1 MVMTRTTKRRIAFW
15 ATVGVALA
23 VAIVIMTRPQPVP
36 VDFAAV
42 SRGPMAE
49 TLDHEGRTRVRERYV
64 VSAPVAG
71 RVLRI
76 ELRPGD
82 RVVANQTVIA
92 TFAPGASSLLDARS
106 RAGAT
111 SRVSEAEAL
120 LEQVK
125 AQRELARVQSQ
136 HAKDER
142 DRAQNLAKFGL
153 LTAEGRQA
161 AETQAAASERSLE
174 AAEAAVRAAA
184 HEVEAARAML
194 VEPGS
199 GVAGVAGAA
208 AKGVT
213 LTLRSPIDGVVLERH
228 RESEAVVMHGEP
240 LVTVADT
247 SALEV
252 VADYLSSDAVRIQ
265 PGMRAFI
272 DQWGGSQPLT
282 AVVRRVEPAG
292 FLKVSALGVEEQ
304 RVWVVLDLEEPASAG
319 QALGDGYRVEVRVVT
334 WEGGDVVRVPVSS
347 LFRRGSGWA
356 VFVED
361 GGLARERPVQIG
373 HRNGTFAEV
382 LSGVSVGAKVVIYP
396 PDSVSDGTHI
406 VAR

>member
-1 MVMTRTTKRRIAFW
+1 MTRTTKRRIAFW
-15 ATVGVALA
+15 GTVGVALA
-23 VAIVIMTRPQPVP
+23 AALAIMTRPQPVP
-36 VDFAAV
+36 VDFAVV
-42 SRGPMAE
+42 SRGAMAE

-76 ELRPGD
+76 ALRPGD

-136 HAKDER
+136 HAREEL
-142 DRAQNLAKFGL
+142 DRAQDLAKFGL

-161 AETQAAASERSLE
+161 AAARAAAGERSLE
-174 AAEAAVRAAA
+174 AAEAAVRVAT

-199 GVAGVAGAA
+199 GSAGAA
-208 AKGVT
+208 GKGVT

-272 DQWGGSQPLT
+272 DQWGGGQPLD

-292 FLKVSALGVEEQ
+292 FLKISALGVEEQ
-304 RVWVVLDLEEPASAG
+304 RVWVVLDLKDVAAAG
-319 QALGDGYRVEVRVVT
+319 RALGDGYRVEVRVVT

-347 LFRRGSGWA
+347 LFRRATGWA
-356 VFVED
+356 VFVEE

-382 LSGVSVGAKVVIYP
+382 LSGVSVGAKVIIYP

>member
-15 ATVGVALA
+15 GAVGVALA
-23 VAIVIMTRPQPVP
+23 AALVIMTRPQQVP
-36 VDFAAV
+36 VDFAVV
-42 SRGPMAE
+42 SRGAMVE

-76 ELRPGD
+76 ALRPGD

-120 LEQVK
+120 LEQAK
-125 AQRELARVQSQ
+125 AQRDLARVQSQ
-136 HAKDER
+136 HAKEER

-161 AETQAAASERSLE
+161 AETLAAGSERSLE

-199 GVAGVAGAA
+199 GSAGVAGAA

-265 PGMRAFI
+265 PGLRAFI
-272 DQWGGSQPLT
+272 DQWGGGPPLA
-282 AVVRRVEPAG
+282 AVVRRAG
-292 FLKVSALGVEEQ
+292 IVFTRAGVKHAALGVQ
-304 RVWVVLDLEEPASAG
+304 HG
-319 QALGDGYRVEVRVVT
+319 
-334 WEGGDVVRVPVSS
+334 RVPDGRAGGAF
-347 LFRRGSGWA
+347 LFDAERADLAIVGRLRHGVVFPRVASVCGVEGDDRA
-356 VFVED
+356 V
-361 GGLARERPVQIG
+361 A
-373 HRNGTFAEV
+373 
-382 LSGVSVGAKVVIYP
+382 
-396 PDSVSDGTHI
+396 
-406 VAR
+406 

>member
-1 MVMTRTTKRRIAFW
+1 MTRTTKRRIAFW
-15 ATVGVALA
+15 GAVSVVLATSL
-23 VAIVIMTRPQPVP
+23 VIMTRPRPVP
-36 VDFAAV
+36 VDFATV

-82 RVVANQTVIA
+82 RVVAHQTVIA
-92 TFAPGASSLLDARS
+92 TFAPEASSLLDARS

-111 SRVSEAEAL
+111 SRVGEAEAL
-120 LEQVK
+120 LEQAK
-125 AQRELARVQSQ
+125 ARRELARVESQ
-136 HAKDER
+136 HAMEER
-142 DRAQNLAKFGL
+142 DRALNLAKFGL
-153 LTAEGRQA
+153 MTIEGRQA
-161 AETQAAASERSLE
+161 AETQAAGSERSLE

-199 GVAGVAGAA
+199 TPAGATGA
-208 AKGVT
+208 AVKGVT

-228 RESEAVVMHGEP
+228 RESEAVVMQGEP

-252 VADYLSSDAVRIQ
+252 AADYLSSDAVRIQ

-272 DQWGGSQPLT
+272 DQWGGSQPLD
-282 AVVRRVEPAG
+282 AVVRWAEPAG

-304 RVWVVLDLEEPASAG
+304 RVWVVLDLEDRQAAG
-319 QALGDGYRVEVRVVT
+319 RALGDGYRVEVRVVT
-334 WEGGDVVRVPVSS
+334 WEGSDVVRVPVSS
-347 LFRRGSGWA
+347 LFRRGDGWA
-356 VFVED
+356 VLGEE
-361 GGLARERPVQIG
+361 GGRARERAVRVG

-382 LSGVSVGAKVVIYP
+382 LSGVSVGAKVVVYP
-396 PDSVSDGTHI
+396 PETVSDGTHI
-406 VAR
+406 STR

>member
-1 MVMTRTTKRRIAFW
+1 MTRTTKRRIAFW
-15 ATVGVALA
+15 GTVGVALA
-23 VAIVIMTRPQPVP
+23 AALAIMTRPQPVP
-36 VDFAAV
+36 VDFAAA

-111 SRVSEAEAL
+111 SHVSEAEAL

-136 HAKDER
+136 HARDER

-161 AETQAAASERSLE
+161 AETQAAAAERSLE
-174 AAEAAVRAAA
+174 AAEAAVRVAT

-199 GVAGVAGAA
+199 APAGTTGAS

-265 PGMRAFI
+265 PGMRALI
-272 DQWGGSQPLT
+272 DQWGGGQPLD

-292 FLKVSALGVEEQ
+292 FLKISALGVEEQ
-304 RVWVVLDLEEPASAG
+304 RVWVVLDLKDPAAAG
-319 QALGDGYRVEVRVVT
+319 RALGDGYRVEVRVVT

-347 LFRRGSGWA
+347 LFRRGTGWA
-356 VFVED
+356 VFVEE

-382 LSGVSVGAKVVIYP
+382 LSGVSVGAKIIIYP
-396 PDSVSDGTHI
+396 PDTVSDGTHI
-406 VAR
+406 AAR

>member
-1 MVMTRTTKRRIAFW
+1 MTKTTKRRIAFW
-15 ATVGVALA
+15 GTVGLALA
-23 VAIVIMTRPQPVP
+23 AALVIMTRPQPVP
-36 VDFAAV
+36 VDFAVV

-111 SRVSEAEAL
+111 SHVSGAEAL
-120 LEQVK
+120 LEQAR
-125 AQRELARVQSQ
+125 AQRDLARVQSQ
-136 HAKDER
+136 HAKEER
-142 DRAQNLAKFGL
+142 DRAQNLSKFGL
-153 LTAEGRQA
+153 MTAEGLQA
-161 AETQAAASERSLE
+161 AESQAAASERSLE
-174 AAEAAVRAAA
+174 AAEAAVRVAA

-199 GVAGVAGAA
+199 RPAGVAGAA
-208 AKGVT
+208 VQGVT

-228 RESEAVVMHGEP
+228 RESETVVMQGEP

-252 VADYLSSDAVRIQ
+252 VADFLSSDAVRIQ

-272 DQWGGSQPLT
+272 DQWGGAQPLV

-292 FLKVSALGVEEQ
+292 FLKISALGVEEQ
-304 RVWVVLDLEEPASAG
+304 RVWVVFDLTEPASAG
-319 QALGDGYRVEVRVVT
+319 RALGDGYRVEARVVT
-334 WEGGDVVRVPVSS
+334 WEASEVTRVPVSS
-347 LFRRGSGWA
+347 LFRRGTGWA
-356 VFVED
+356 VFVEE

-396 PDSVSDGTHI
+396 PDSVSDGSH
-406 VAR
+406 VAAR

>member
-1 MVMTRTTKRRIAFW
+1 MTRTTKRRIAFW
-15 ATVGVALA
+15 GTVGVALA
-23 VAIVIMTRPQPVP
+23 AALVVMTRPQRVP
-36 VDFAAV
+36 VDFAVV
-42 SRGPMAE
+42 SRGAMVE

-76 ELRPGD
+76 ALRPGD

-120 LEQVK
+120 LEQAR

-136 HAKDER
+136 HAVEER
-142 DRAQNLAKFGL
+142 DRAQNLEKFGL

-161 AETQAAASERSLE
+161 AETQASASQRSLE
-174 AAEAAVRAAA
+174 AAEAAVRAVA

-199 GVAGVAGAA
+199 GSAGVAGAA
-208 AKGVT
+208 ATGVT

-252 VADYLSSDAVRIQ
+252 VADYLSSDAVRMQ

-272 DQWGGSQPLT
+272 DQWGGDQPLG

-304 RVWVVLDLEEPASAG
+304 RVFVVLDLEEPASAG

-356 VFVED
+356 VFVEE
-361 GGLARERPVQIG
+361 GGLARERPVQVG

-382 LSGVSVGAKVVIYP
+382 LSGVSVGGKVIIYP

-406 VAR
+406 AAR

>member
-1 MVMTRTTKRRIAFW
+1 MTKTTKRRIAFW
-15 ATVGVALA
+15 GTVGVALA
-23 VAIVIMTRPQPVP
+23 AAVVIMTRPQRVP
-36 VDFAAV
+36 VDFAVV
-42 SRGPMAE
+42 SRGAMVE

-71 RVLRI
+71 RVLRV

-120 LEQVK
+120 LEQAK
-125 AQRELARVQSQ
+125 AQRDLARVQSQ
-136 HAKDER
+136 HAKEER
-142 DRAQNLAKFGL
+142 DRAENLAKFGL

-199 GVAGVAGAA
+199 GPAGASGPA
-208 AKGVT
+208 AAGVT
-213 LTLRSPIDGVVLERH
+213 LTLRSPIDGVVLDRQ
-228 RESEAVVMHGEP
+228 RESEAVVMQGEP

-265 PGMRAFI
+265 PGMRAII
-272 DQWGGSQPLT
+272 DQWGGSRPLD

-304 RVWVVLDLEEPASAG
+304 RVWVVLDLKEPAAG
-319 QALGDGYRVEVRVVT
+319 GRSLGDGYRVEVRVVT

-347 LFRRGSGWA
+347 LFRRGPGWA
-356 VFVED
+356 VFVEE
-361 GGLARERPVQIG
+361 GGLARERSVSIG

-382 LSGVSVGAKVVIYP
+382 LSGLPFGSKVIVYP
-396 PDSVSDGTHI
+396 PESVSDGTHI
-406 VAR
+406 AVR

>member
-1 MVMTRTTKRRIAFW
+1 MTRTTKRRIAFW
-15 ATVGVALA
+15 GTVGAALTA
-23 VAIVIMTRPQPVP
+23 ALVIMTRPQPVP
-36 VDFAAV
+36 VDFAAI
-42 SRGPMAE
+42 SRGALAE

-111 SRVSEAEAL
+111 SRVSEAQAL
-120 LEQVK
+120 LEQAK
-125 AQRELARVQSQ
+125 AQREQVRVQSQ
-136 HAKDER
+136 HALEER

-153 LTAEGRQA
+153 MTAEGLRA
-161 AETQAAASERSLE
+161 AETQAAASQRALD
-174 AAEAAVRAAA
+174 AAEAAVRAGE
-184 HEVEAARAML
+184 HEVEVARAML

-199 GVAGVAGAA
+199 SPAGVTGTAP
-208 AKGVT
+208 KGVT

-228 RESEAVVMHGEP
+228 RESETVVMQGEP

-265 PGMRAFI
+265 PGMRALI
-272 DQWGGSQPLT
+272 DQWGGDQPLD

-304 RVWVVLDLEEPASAG
+304 RVWVVLDLKAPAAAG
-319 QALGDGYRVEVRVVT
+319 RALGDGYRVEVRVVT
-334 WEGGDVVRVPVSS
+334 WEGSDVVRVPVSS
-347 LFRRGSGWA
+347 LFRRGAGWA
-356 VFVED
+356 VFLEEA
-361 GGLARERPVQIG
+361 GRARERAIRIG

-382 LSGVSVGAKVVIYP
+382 LSGVPVGAKVVIYP
-396 PDSVSDGTHI
+396 PDTVSDGSHI

>member
-1 MVMTRTTKRRIAFW
+1 MTKTTKRRIAFW
-15 ATVGVALA
+15 GTVGLALA
-23 VAIVIMTRPQPVP
+23 AALVIMTRPQPVP
-36 VDFAAV
+36 VDFAVV

-111 SRVSEAEAL
+111 SHVSGAEAL
-120 LEQVK
+120 LEQAR
-125 AQRELARVQSQ
+125 AQRDL
-136 HAKDER
+136 
-142 DRAQNLAKFGL
+142 AQNLSKFGL
-153 LTAEGRQA
+153 MTAEGLQA
-161 AETQAAASERSLE
+161 AESQAAASERSLE
-174 AAEAAVRAAA
+174 AAEAAVRVAA

-199 GVAGVAGAA
+199 RPAGVAGAA
-208 AKGVT
+208 VQGVT

-228 RESEAVVMHGEP
+228 RESETVVMQGEP

-252 VADYLSSDAVRIQ
+252 VADFLSSDAVRIQ

-272 DQWGGSQPLT
+272 DQWGGAQPLV

-292 FLKVSALGVEEQ
+292 FLKISALGVEEQ
-304 RVWVVLDLEEPASAG
+304 RVWVVFDLTEPASAG
-319 QALGDGYRVEVRVVT
+319 RALGDGYRVEARVVT
-334 WEGGDVVRVPVSS
+334 WEASEVTRVPVSS
-347 LFRRGSGWA
+347 LFRRGTGWA
-356 VFVED
+356 VFVEE

-396 PDSVSDGTHI
+396 PDSVSDGSH
-406 VAR
+406 VAAR

>member
-1 MVMTRTTKRRIAFW
+1 MTKTTTRRIAFW
-15 ATVGVALA
+15 GTVGVALA
-23 VAIVIMTRPQPVP
+23 AALVIMTRPQPVP

-42 SRGPMAE
+42 SRGAMAE

-106 RAGAT
+106 RASAT
-111 SRVSEAEAL
+111 SRVSEAQAL
-120 LEQVK
+120 LDQAK
-125 AQRELARVQSQ
+125 AQREQVRVQSQ
-136 HAKDER
+136 HALEER
-142 DRAQNLAKFGL
+142 DRARNLTKFGL
-153 LTAEGRQA
+153 MTAEGLQA
-161 AETQAAASERSLE
+161 AESQAAASQRALD
-174 AAEAAVRAAA
+174 AADAAVRAGE

-199 GVAGVAGAA
+199 SPAGVAGTAPR
-208 AKGVT
+208 GVT

-228 RESEAVVMHGEP
+228 RESETVVMQGEP

-272 DQWGGSQPLT
+272 DQWGGAQPLG

-334 WEGGDVVRVPVSS
+334 WEGGDAVRVPVSS

-356 VFVED
+356 VFVEE
-361 GGLARERPVQIG
+361 GGLARERQVQIG
-373 HRNGTFAEV
+373 HRNGSFAEV
-382 LSGVSVGAKVVIYP
+382 LSGVPVGAKVIIYP
-396 PDSVSDGTHI
+396 PDSVSDGSHI
-406 VAR
+406 VTR

>member
-1 MVMTRTTKRRIAFW
+1 MTRTTKRRIAFW
-15 ATVGVALA
+15 GTVGLALA
-23 VAIVIMTRPQPVP
+23 AAVVIMTRPQPVP

-76 ELRPGD
+76 ALRPGD

-120 LEQVK
+120 LEQAR

-136 HAKDER
+136 HAVEER
-142 DRAQNLAKFGL
+142 DRAQNLEKFGL

-161 AETQAAASERSLE
+161 AETQAAGSERSLE

-199 GVAGVAGAA
+199 GSAGVAGAA

-247 SALEV
+247 SALEI

-265 PGMRAFI
+265 PGMRGFI
-272 DQWGGSQPLT
+272 DQWGGAQPLG

-304 RVWVVLDLEEPASAG
+304 RVFVVLDLEEPASAG

-334 WEGGDVVRVPVSS
+334 WEGGDAVRVPVSS
-347 LFRRGSGWA
+347 LFRRGAGWA

-361 GGLARERPVQIG
+361 GGLARERQVQIG

-382 LSGVSVGAKVVIYP
+382 LSGVLVGAKVIIYP

>member
-1 MVMTRTTKRRIAFW
+1 MTRTTKRRIAFW
-15 ATVGVALA
+15 GTVGVALA
-23 VAIVIMTRPQPVP
+23 AAVVIMTRPQRVP
-36 VDFAAV
+36 VDFAEV
-42 SRGPMAE
+42 SRGAMAE

-76 ELRPGD
+76 ALRPGD

-111 SRVSEAEAL
+111 SRVREAEAL
-120 LEQVK
+120 VEQAK
-125 AQRELARVQSQ
+125 AQRDLARVQSQ
-136 HAKDER
+136 HAIEER

-161 AETQAAASERSLE
+161 AETQAAGSERSLE

-199 GVAGVAGAA
+199 SPAGTTGAS

-228 RESEAVVMHGEP
+228 RESEAVVMQGEP

-252 VADYLSSDAVRIQ
+252 VADFLSSDAVRIQ
-265 PGMRAFI
+265 PGMRALI
-272 DQWGGSQPLT
+272 DQWGGGQPLD

-292 FLKVSALGVEEQ
+292 FLKISALGVEEQ
-304 RVWVVLDLEEPASAG
+304 RVWVVLDLREPSAAG
-319 QALGDGYRVEVRVVT
+319 RALGDGYRVEARVVT

-347 LFRRGSGWA
+347 LFRRGNGWA
-356 VFVED
+356 VFVEE
-361 GGLARERPVQIG
+361 GGLARERAVRIG
-373 HRNGTFAEV
+373 HRNQTFAEV
-382 LSGVSVGAKVVIYP
+382 LSGVPVGTRVVIYP
-396 PDSVSDGTHI
+396 PDSVSDGSHI
-406 VAR
+406 AAR

>member
-1 MVMTRTTKRRIAFW
+1 MTKTTKRRVAFW
-15 ATVGVALA
+15 GTVGVALA
-23 VAIVIMTRPQPVP
+23 AALVIMTRPQRVP
-36 VDFAAV
+36 VDFAVV
-42 SRGPMAE
+42 SRGAMVE

-76 ELRPGD
+76 ALRPGD

-120 LEQVK
+120 LEQAR

-136 HAKDER
+136 HAVEER
-142 DRAQNLAKFGL
+142 DRAQNLEKFGL

-161 AETQAAASERSLE
+161 AETQASASQRSLE
-174 AAEAAVRAAA
+174 AAEAAVRAVA

-199 GVAGVAGAA
+199 GSAGVAGAA

-252 VADYLSSDAVRIQ
+252 VADYLSSDAVRMQ

-272 DQWGGSQPLT
+272 DQWGGGQPLG

-304 RVWVVLDLEEPASAG
+304 RVFVVLDLEEPASAG

-334 WEGGDVVRVPVSS
+334 WEGSDVVRVPVSS

-356 VFVED
+356 VFVEE
-361 GGLARERPVQIG
+361 GGLARERPVQVG

-382 LSGVSVGAKVVIYP
+382 LSGVSVGAKVIIYP

>member
-1 MVMTRTTKRRIAFW
+1 MVMTRTTKRRVAFW
-15 ATVGVALA
+15 GTVGVALA
-23 VAIVIMTRPQPVP
+23 ASLVVMTRPQPVP

-92 TFAPGASSLLDARS
+92 TFAPGVSSLLDARS

-111 SRVSEAEAL
+111 ARVSEAEAL
-120 LEQVK
+120 LEQAG
-125 AQRELARVQSQ
+125 AQRELARVQSR
-136 HAKDER
+136 HAKEER

-153 LTAEGRQA
+153 LTAEGLQA
-161 AETQAAASERSLE
+161 AETQAAGSERSLE

-199 GVAGVAGAA
+199 APVGTSGTA

-228 RESEAVVMHGEP
+228 RESETVVMQGEP

-252 VADYLSSDAVRIQ
+252 VADFLSSDAVRIQ

-272 DQWGGSQPLT
+272 DQWGGGQPLG

-292 FLKVSALGVEEQ
+292 FLKISALGVEEQ
-304 RVWVVLDLEEPASAG
+304 RVWVVLDLEGPASAG
-319 QALGDGYRVEVRVVT
+319 RALGDGYRVEVRVVI
-334 WEGGDVVRVPVSS
+334 WEGSDVTRVPVSS
-347 LFRRGSGWA
+347 LFRRGTGWA
-356 VFVED
+356 VFVEE

-382 LSGVSVGAKVVIYP
+382 LSGVSVGAKIIVYP
-396 PDSVSDGTHI
+396 PDTVSDGTHI
-406 VAR
+406 AAR

>member
-1 MVMTRTTKRRIAFW
+1 MTRTTKRRIAFW
-15 ATVGVALA
+15 GAVGVALA
-23 VAIVIMTRPQPVP
+23 AALVIMTRPQPVP

-42 SRGPMAE
+42 SRGPMVE

-82 RVVANQTVIA
+82 RVVANRTVIA

-120 LEQVK
+120 LEQAS

-136 HAKDER
+136 HAKEER

-161 AETQAAASERSLE
+161 AETQAAGSERSLE

-199 GVAGVAGAA
+199 GSAGVAGMA

-228 RESEAVVMHGEP
+228 RESETVVMQGEP

-252 VADYLSSDAVRIQ
+252 VADFLSSDAVRIQ

-272 DQWGGSQPLT
+272 DQWGGGQPLG
-282 AVVRRVEPAG
+282 AVVRRVEPAA

-304 RVWVVLDLEEPASAG
+304 RVWVVLDLKEPASAG

-347 LFRRGSGWA
+347 LFRRGAGWA
-356 VFVED
+356 VFVEE
-361 GGLARERPVQIG
+361 GGLARERPLRIG

-382 LSGVSVGAKVVIYP
+382 LSAVSVGAKVIVYP
-396 PDSVSDGTHI
+396 PDTISDGTHI
-406 VAR
+406 AAR

>member
-1 MVMTRTTKRRIAFW
+1 MTKTTKRRIAFW
-15 ATVGVALA
+15 GTVGVALA
-23 VAIVIMTRPQPVP
+23 AAIVIMTRPQPVP
-36 VDFAAV
+36 VDFAVV
-42 SRGPMAE
+42 SRGAMVE
-49 TLDHEGRTRVRERYV
+49 TLDHEGRTRVRERYI

-82 RVVANQTVIA
+82 RVVANQTAIA

-111 SRVSEAEAL
+111 SRISEAEAL
-120 LEQVK
+120 LEQAK

-136 HAKDER
+136 HAKEER

-153 LTAEGRQA
+153 MTAEGLQA
-161 AETQAAASERSLE
+161 AETQAAGSERSLE

-184 HEVEAARAML
+184 HEVEATRAML

-199 GVAGVAGAA
+199 GSAGANGAA

-228 RESEAVVMHGEP
+228 RESEAVVMQGEP

-272 DQWGGSQPLT
+272 DQWGGGQPLD
-282 AVVRRVEPAG
+282 AVVHRVEPAG

-304 RVWVVLDLEEPASAG
+304 RVWVVLDLKEPAVAG
-319 QALGDGYRVEVRVVT
+319 RALGDAYRVEVRVVT
-334 WEGGDVVRVPVSS
+334 WEGSDVVRVPVSS
-347 LFRRGSGWA
+347 LFRRGDGWA
-356 VFVED
+356 VLVEE
-361 GGLARERPVQIG
+361 GSLARERSVRVG

-382 LSGVSVGAKVVIYP
+382 LSGLSVGAKVIVYP
-396 PDSVSDGTHI
+396 PDTVSDGTH
-406 VAR
+406 VAAR